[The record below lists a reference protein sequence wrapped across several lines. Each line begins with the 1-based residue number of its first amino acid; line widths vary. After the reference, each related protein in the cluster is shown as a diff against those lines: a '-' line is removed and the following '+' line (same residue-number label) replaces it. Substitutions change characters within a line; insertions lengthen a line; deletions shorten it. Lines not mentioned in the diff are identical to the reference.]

1 MIILFSLG
9 DERHCFFCSAAVG
22 SSPPS
27 DAENNSLFVLKVNDF
42 VCVCVLLLGACSLSF
57 CFGGGAHLL
66 SLSLFCFDDGMIRS
80 FSFCLSDGR
89 LCVCRYL
96 AAVLSLFVLVVGHI
110 LFSVFMMMELYDHS
124 LFCLGDGRL
133 CVCCC
138 LAAVLSLCFSGG
150 TRSTSL

>member
-1 MIILFSLG
+1 M
-9 DERHCFFCSAAVG
+9 
-22 SSPPS
+22 
-27 DAENNSLFVLKVNDF
+27 
-42 VCVCVLLLGACSLSF
+42 CVVAWRV
-57 CFGGGAHLL
+57 L
-66 SLSLFCFDDGMIRS
+66 SLSLFVLVVGHIFFLSFVNFDDGMIRS

>member
-42 VCVCVLLLGACSLSF
+42 VCVCVCCCLARALSLSF

-66 SLSLFCFDDGMIRS
+66 SLSLC
-80 FSFCLSDGR
+80 
-89 LCVCRYL
+89 
-96 AAVLSLFVLVVGHI
+96 FVL
-110 LFSVFMMMELYDHS
+110 MME
-124 LFCLGDGRL
+124 
-133 CVCCC
+133 
-138 LAAVLSLCFSGG
+138 
-150 TRSTSL
+150 

>member
-1 MIILFSLG
+1 
-9 DERHCFFCSAAVG
+9 
-22 SSPPS
+22 
-27 DAENNSLFVLKVNDF
+27 
-42 VCVCVLLLGACSLSF
+42 VCVCVCVCACVVVAWRVLSLSF
-57 CFGGGAHLL
+57 CLVVRRIFSL

-80 FSFCLSDGR
+80 LSFCLCDGR

>member
-1 MIILFSLG
+1 MCVVVVVAWRVL
-9 DERHCFFCSAAVG
+9 
-22 SSPPS
+22 
-27 DAENNSLFVLKVNDF
+27 SLFVLVVGRIF
-42 VCVCVLLLGACSLSF
+42 F
-57 CFGGGAHLL
+57 L

-80 FSFCLSDGR
+80 LSFCLCDGR

>member
-1 MIILFSLG
+1 MTL
-9 DERHCFFCSAAVG
+9 
-22 SSPPS
+22 
-27 DAENNSLFVLKVNDF
+27 
-42 VCVCVLLLGACSLSF
+42 CVCVLLLGACSLSF

-110 LFSVFMMMELYDHS
+110 LFFFKMMMMELYDHS

>member
-1 MIILFSLG
+1 MTLRVCL
-9 DERHCFFCSAAVG
+9 C
-22 SSPPS
+22 
-27 DAENNSLFVLKVNDF
+27 L
-42 VCVCVLLLGACSLSF
+42 CVCVVAWRVLSLSV
-57 CFGGGAHLL
+57 CFGGGAHPLSL
-66 SLSLFCFDDGMIRS
+66 SLSSSLSLFCFDDGMIRS
-80 FSFCLSDGR
+80 LSFCLCDGR